1 MRRVVLIGVVLA
13 LLGGLAWVVLRPS
26 GDPKTTENTVAEA
39 QPLAEFEQVDV
50 RAPDEG
56 LTLTGIVKDGAG
68 KPVPNAE
75 VFLSSSAQTTVHSL
89 KCPVCNEPLLS
100 CRARETAESVQA
112 LLAANRGELSPA
124 AQTKSDADGKFRFEH
139 LRGVSFT
146 LWSHADGFGDGVKE
160 RAAPGDPV
168 EIFLPP
174 LRAVMGRLVDED
186 GKPVVNGTVRAISR
200 RVARFFSATSDQN
213 GLFEVRGLGEG
224 PFYLIASAPGM
235 VPAALNQ
242 VDAGPDIV
250 KLTLNRS
257 RKLEVT
263 LSSQGKPIEG
273 TVRLTGDHLTREANT
288 KSAAT
293 SFAGLYPDR
302 VLVTAVSG
310 PLCSVPQS
318 LTLTANVTRVNLE
331 LGPGGL
337 VQVTAVDENEQ
348 PVPNPELT
356 LLTLSGE
363 VVMQKKV
370 RTGEAAALG
379 PVGQGDYNV
388 RAVATGFSTS
398 NTPVKVGDTDQ
409 SLQVTL
415 QKGTLISGRVLDEYG
430 RPAPGVSVLISP
442 TGETVVANQEGH
454 FDAAVPSPG
463 LYELHAHHSDW
474 GGGQIKVTAPANNVD
489 LQLEP
494 RSGAAVTVIA
504 GGRRVE
510 GANVVLY
517 IEKEGSFRN
526 DRPSGADGVVL
537 MRGLPAGAYFMV
549 ASHPDYLPSERV
561 PVTLTDGTL
570 LQLEA
575 QLKLG
580 AKVTG
585 TVVDELDAPVAGVTI
600 NVLPRGAEPSTSD
613 AQGKFELS
621 PLRPEQTYMLHVTQR
636 GVDQVD
642 RVLAQAGGP
651 PVKVVVRRQPV
662 FTGRVV
668 TEDGKPVARFRIE
681 DHDVEAGDGRFEL
694 PLPATKERVI
704 FSVEST
710 GYEPLLVDR
719 PPTPD
724 LGDLTLKK
732 APSLSGTVNDSQGN
746 PVADAIVGCDT
757 CEQSVRT
764 ATDGT
769 FTLASPAFVHEF
781 VVTAH
786 KGKRSGSKTVQT
798 GARAIDITLQPAATL
813 TGAVYRNDGRPASG
827 VEVEGVQTERSET
840 VSAVTGPDGR
850 YSLDVSPGGWR
861 FVVSAS
867 TFGGGGQGLDP
878 LAVITEIDGSS
889 ELNFGPA
896 PGTSSVVAHVNP
908 QRGYALWLV
917 KGALDNV
924 GNPPLELLHASY
936 AQLVYQPASERVS
949 FSGLEAGTYTL
960 VWASFHAESSGGPVV
975 QVVGVPSSSEVSL
988 VR

>member
-1 MRRVVLIGVVLA
+1 MRRVVLSGVVIA
-13 LLGGLAWVVLRPS
+13 VLGALAWVLLRPS
-26 GDPKTTENTVAEA
+26 PEAKNLESPQTAE
-39 QPLAEFEQVDV
+39 PMAEFEQVDV
-50 RAPDEG
+50 RSPDEG
-56 LTLTGIVKDGAG
+56 LTLTGKVKDGGG
-68 KPVPNAE
+68 KPVAGAE
-75 VFLSSSAQTTVHSL
+75 VFLASSAQTSVHSL
-89 KCPVCNEPLLS
+89 KCHVCGEPLLS

-112 LLAANRGELSPA
+112 LLGANRGELTPA
-124 AQTKSDADGKFRFEH
+124 ATATTDADGSFRFEH

-146 LWSHADGFGDGVKE
+146 LWSHAAGFGDGVKE

-186 GKPVVNGTVRAISR
+186 GKPVANGTVRAISR
-200 RVARFFSATSDQN
+200 RVARFFTATSDAS
-213 GLFEVRGLGEG
+213 GLFEVKGLGEG
-224 PFYLIASAPGM
+224 PFYLIATAPGM

-250 KLTLNRS
+250 KLTLNRA
-257 RKLEVT
+257 RRLEVT
-263 LSSQGKPIEG
+263 LSSQGKPLEG
-273 TVRLTGDHLTREANT
+273 TVRLTGDHLQREANT
-288 KSAAT
+288 KNAGAQ
-293 SFAGLYPDR
+293 FQGLYPDR
-302 VLVTAVSG
+302 ALLTAVSG

-318 LTLTANVTRVNLE
+318 VTLTSLVTKVNLE

-337 VQVTAVDENEQ
+337 VQVTVVDENEQ

-363 VVMQKKV
+363 TVMQKKAH
-370 RTGEAAALG
+370 TGEAVALG
-379 PVGQGDYNV
+379 PVGQGDYSV
-388 RAVATGFSTS
+388 RAVATGFTTST
-398 NTPVKVGDTDQ
+398 TPVKVADTDQ
-409 SLQVTL
+409 TLTVTM

-442 TGETVVANQEGH
+442 TGETVVANGEGH

-474 GGGQIKVTAPANNVD
+474 GGGQLKVTAPAQNVD

-494 RSGAAVTVIA
+494 RSGAAVTVTA

-537 MRGLPAGAYFMV
+537 MRGLPAGSYWMV
-549 ASHPDYLPSERV
+549 ASHADYLPSERTQ
-561 PVTLTDGTL
+561 VTLTDGQL
-570 LQLEA
+570 LQLDA
-575 QLKLG
+575 ALKLG

-585 TVVDELDAPVAGVTI
+585 QVVDELDAPVAGVTI
-600 NVLPRGAEPSTSD
+600 NVLPRGAEPATSD
-613 AQGKFELS
+613 AQGHFELS
-621 PLRPEQTYMLHVTQR
+621 PLRPDQTYMLHVTQR

-642 RVLAQAGGP
+642 RVLGQAGGP
-651 PVKVVVRRQPV
+651 PVKVVVRRQPI

-668 TEDGKPVARFRIE
+668 TEGGKPVPRFRIE
-681 DHDVEAGDGRFEL
+681 DHDVEAGDGHFEL

-704 FSVEST
+704 FSVEAN

-724 LGDLTLKK
+724 LGDLVLKS
-732 APSLSGTVNDSQGN
+732 APSLSGTVSDAQGN
-746 PVADAIVGCDT
+746 PVADAIVACDT

-764 ATDGT
+764 GADGT

-781 VVTAH
+781 VVTAK

-798 GARAIDITLQPAATL
+798 GARAVDITLQQAATL
-813 TGAVYRNDGRPASG
+813 TGAVYRSDGRPASG

-850 YSLDVSPGGWR
+850 YSLDVSPGSWR

-867 TFGGGGQGLDP
+867 TFGGGGVGLDP
-878 LAVITEIDGSS
+878 LAVITDIDSGG

-896 PGTSSVVAHVNP
+896 PGTSQVVAHVNP

-917 KGALDNV
+917 KGSLDGV

-936 AQLVYQPASERVS
+936 AQLVYQPMGERVV
-949 FSGLEAGTYTL
+949 FSGLDSGTYTL

-975 QVVGVPSSSEVSL
+975 QVVNVPSSSEVSL